1 MILRMNDDDYT
12 KQQLEEDFIK
22 LVEAGEDFRFYLYF
36 SPDMLSSK
44 VKDYLDA
51 FLLDEAYT
59 FIESGEAT
67 WSNFVVYN
75 DPVMTIKLDTW
86 EKKTEIIEKML
97 KHFEKKEEY
106 EKCKLIQEFYLILEA
121 YQF

>member
-44 VKDYLDA
+44 VKDFLDA

-59 FIESGEAT
+59 YIESGEAT
-67 WSNFVVYN
+67 WNNFVVYN

-86 EKKTEIIEKML
+86 EKKVEIIEKL
-97 KHFEKKEEY
+97 TKHFEKNEEY
-106 EKCKLIQEFYLILEA
+106 EKCKLIQDFYLILEA